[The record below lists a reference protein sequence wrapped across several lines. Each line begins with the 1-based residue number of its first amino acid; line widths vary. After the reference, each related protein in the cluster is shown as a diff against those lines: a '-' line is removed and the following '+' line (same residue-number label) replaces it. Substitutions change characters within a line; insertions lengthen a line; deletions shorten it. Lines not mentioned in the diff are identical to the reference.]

1 MKKVVLFLLLML
13 FLIPIY
19 SQTKTFDERVNIHGG
34 ITRTKRMSLWEIERY
49 RDTKLLRKHPLCYA
63 PWKAYLAVCYNT
75 EVKDIGNYNCL
86 VIKDDLV
93 KKVSADAR
101 YNRNFAK
108 KFKGRSFY
116 RIYYWLLA
124 TEYTKGKKTAREV
137 FTERK
142 GDCAGI
148 TAALYVICKVNHIPV
163 RYVIGWN
170 RDGCHAWNRVKW
182 NGKWYWVDIA
192 YDKYLSKKLWKGYS
206 IMEKW

>member
-19 SQTKTFDERVNIHGG
+19 SQTKTFNERVNIHGG

-75 EVKDIGNYNCL
+75 EVRDMNNYNCL
-86 VIKDDLV
+86 IIKNDLAKLVIDDA
-93 KKVSADAR
+93 K
-101 YNRNFAK
+101 YNKQFAK
-108 KFKGRSFY
+108 RFKGRSIGSIFNY
-116 RIYYWLLA
+116 CARTRYVIHV
-124 TEYTKGKKTAREV
+124 KTARDV
-137 FTERK
+137 FSKRQ

-148 TAALYVICKVNHIPV
+148 SAAFYVICKVNHIPV
-163 RYVIGWN
+163 RYIIGWSGN
-170 RDGCHAWNRVKW
+170 YCHAWNRVKW
-182 NGKWYWVDIA
+182 KGKWYYVDCTM
-192 YDKYLSKKLWKGYS
+192 DKFLSRKLWKNYN